1 MVSVCVNIPFLY
13 FVNFPADSTQ
23 YYHDK
28 VVDMTSKKLSLFWQI
43 DSYYSHLASSN
54 VFEPR
59 DNNSS
64 TF

>member
-1 MVSVCVNIPFLY
+1 MVSVCVNIPFLH
-13 FVNFPADSTQ
+13 FVNFPPDSTQ
-23 YYHDK
+23 YNHHK
-28 VVDMTSKKLSLFWQI
+28 VVYMTSKKLSLFCQI
-43 DSYYSHLASSN
+43 ESYYSPLASSN